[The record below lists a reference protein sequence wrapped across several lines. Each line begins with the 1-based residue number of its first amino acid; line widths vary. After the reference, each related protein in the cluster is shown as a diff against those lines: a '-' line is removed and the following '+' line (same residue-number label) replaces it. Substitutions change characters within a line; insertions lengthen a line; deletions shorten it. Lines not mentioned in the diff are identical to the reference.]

1 MTYIKKLVIHGFKSF
16 PNRTELPFDKTI
28 NVIIGPNGSG
38 KSNISDALC
47 FVLGRLSSKSMRA
60 SKAANLIFQGTKEK
74 KPSHEASVELILDNS
89 SKIFN
94 NDDSEINLKRIVKR
108 TGQSLYKINN
118 DTKTRQEV
126 LELLSKAGIDPNG
139 FNLVLQGQISHLV
152 KMSPEERREIIEE
165 IAGISIYETRKQKSI
180 REIEKT
186 EQKLK
191 EISAVLRERTSY
203 LKNLEQE
210 RKQALRYKELEQ
222 SIKKCKASILKK
234 KADEKVKSLTDIT
247 KEIEK
252 NKKFKE
258 HIKTEIERINSE
270 ILELENKISETNKF
284 IHKTTGLERE
294 TLNEEVTELNVK
306 IASDRARKENFEKK
320 FSDNDIRKT
329 ELETS
334 ILDLESEL
342 EELKKESPKISK
354 RQEEIKTKKQELEKT
369 GNEKD
374 RLSSIQTEINS
385 LKDRIRDKESLL
397 SRTKTESKAIY
408 AHIESLSGNLSVQTL
423 DECNSE
429 INLIKKQIT
438 EHEDK
443 LTSCTNKELKLEK
456 ELSVLESEINRNEKL
471 KNNLPNSE
479 TCPLCQIKL
488 TKEHKLNVVN
498 EADSLI
504 EKNKKF
510 IEKLGEEL
518 IELNNEYKT
527 YSEAKSKLSLE
538 ITKKQNELTILNT
551 IEEKKETITRSVN
564 HQKEIETE
572 IEVLNA
578 KSKAFEKQLN
588 EKNLIE
594 ERYNKLFFEL
604 QELSSMTDKN
614 LNTTIL
620 YKEREMESIVN
631 IIRGIDKDRVQLN
644 YEILRISK
652 DLKENELALSK
663 KQKNLEELNNKF
675 KQLFDERTR
684 IQEEIKHKNI
694 SLVEKQNIVSRF
706 DDAINNHKVN
716 VARISAE
723 KESLD
728 FEMKEFGDVEILSG
742 NIESLQERLKKSEQT
757 LFSIGNVNMR
767 ALETYDEIKS
777 EYDKIAERA
786 SNLETERDE
795 ILKIIDEIDKKK
807 KRTFMNTFNEINELF
822 TRNFSQLSVKGKAF
836 LELENKEDLF
846 AGGVTITIN
855 VARGK
860 YFDVTSLSG
869 GEQTLI
875 ALSLIFAI
883 QELKPYAFYILD
895 EIDAALDKRNSELLA
910 DLLKKYI
917 KSGQYITISHND
929 SIILGA
935 STLYGVSMNNGI
947 SKILSLN
954 VNENQEVKNL
964 ENIKPS

>member
-16 PNRTELPFDKTI
+16 ANRTELPFDKTI

-74 KPSHEASVELILDNS
+74 KPAHEASVELILDNS
-89 SKIFN
+89 NKIFN
-94 NDDSEINLKRIVKR
+94 SDDHEINLKRIVKR

-126 LELLSKAGIDPNG
+126 LELLAKAGIDPNG

-165 IAGISIYETRKQKSI
+165 ISGISIYEIRKQKSI
-180 REIEKT
+180 KEIEKT

-210 RKQALRYKELEQ
+210 RKQALRYKEYEQ
-222 SIKKCKASILKK
+222 LIKKCKASILKK
-234 KADEKVKSLTDIT
+234 KADEKIKSLTEIT
-247 KEIEK
+247 NEIEK

-258 HIKTEIERINSE
+258 HIKIEIEKINLE
-270 ILELENKISETNKF
+270 ILELENKISEINKF

-354 RQEEIKTKKQELEKT
+354 RQEEIKIKKQELEKK

-423 DECNSE
+423 EECNTE

-438 EHEDK
+438 EHENK
-443 LTSCTNKELKLEK
+443 LSDYANKKLKLEK
-456 ELSVLESEINRNEKL
+456 ELSVLESEINRNKNL

-488 TKEHKLNVVN
+488 TKEHRLNVIN

-504 EKNKKF
+504 GKTKL
-510 IEKLGEEL
+510 IMEKLEKEL
-518 IELNNEYKT
+518 IELNKEYKI
-527 YSEAKSKLSLE
+527 YYEAKSNLFSE

-564 HQKEIETE
+564 HQKEIEKE
-572 IEVLNA
+572 IEILNS
-578 KSKAFEKQLN
+578 KSREFEKQLG

-620 YKEREMESIVN
+620 YREKEIESISN

-644 YEILRISK
+644 YEISRISK
-652 DLKENELALSK
+652 ELKENELSLLK

-675 KQLFDERTR
+675 KQLFEERTKV
-684 IQEEIKHKNI
+684 QESIKHKNI
-694 SLVEKQNIVSRF
+694 KLVEKQNIVSRF

-723 KESLD
+723 KESFD
-728 FEMKEFGDVEILSG
+728 FELKEFGDIEILQG
-742 NIESLQERLKKSEQT
+742 TIESLQERLKKSEQN
-757 LFSIGNVNMR
+757 LFSMGNVNMR

-777 EYDKIAERA
+777 EYDKIAERVT
-786 SNLETERDE
+786 NLETERDE
-795 ILKIIDEIDKKK
+795 ILKIIDEIDRKK

-822 TRNFSQLSVKGKAF
+822 TRNFSQLRVKGKAF

-846 AGGVTITIN
+846 AGGVTITIK
-855 VARGK
+855 VAKGK

-954 VNENQEVKNL
+954 VNENSEGKIIEKIN
-964 ENIKPS
+964 

>member
-16 PNRTELPFDKTI
+16 ANRTELPFDKTI

-74 KPSHEASVELILDNS
+74 KPAHEASVELILDNS
-89 SKIFN
+89 NKIFN
-94 NDDSEINLKRIVKR
+94 SDDHEINLKRIVKR

-126 LELLSKAGIDPNG
+126 LELLAKAGIDPNG

-165 IAGISIYETRKQKSI
+165 ISGISIYEIRKQKSI
-180 REIEKT
+180 KEIEKT

-234 KADEKVKSLTDIT
+234 KADEKIKSLTEIT
-247 KEIEK
+247 NEIEK

-258 HIKTEIERINSE
+258 HIKIEIEKINLE
-270 ILELENKISETNKF
+270 ILELENKISEINKF

-354 RQEEIKTKKQELEKT
+354 RQEEIKIKKQELEKK

-423 DECNSE
+423 EECNTE

-438 EHEDK
+438 EHENK
-443 LTSCTNKELKLEK
+443 LSDYANKKLKLEK
-456 ELSVLESEINRNEKL
+456 ELSVLESEINRNKNL

-488 TKEHKLNVVN
+488 TKEHRLNVIN

-504 EKNKKF
+504 GKTKL
-510 IEKLGEEL
+510 IMEKLEKEL
-518 IELNNEYKT
+518 IELNKEYKI
-527 YSEAKSKLSLE
+527 YYEAKSNLFSE

-564 HQKEIETE
+564 HQKEIEKE
-572 IEVLNA
+572 IEILNS
-578 KSKAFEKQLN
+578 KSREFEKQLG

-620 YKEREMESIVN
+620 YREKEIESISN

-644 YEILRISK
+644 YEISRISK
-652 DLKENELALSK
+652 ELKENELSLLK

-675 KQLFDERTR
+675 KQLFEERTKV
-684 IQEEIKHKNI
+684 QESIKHKNI
-694 SLVEKQNIVSRF
+694 KLVEKQNIVSRF

-954 VNENQEVKNL
+954 VNENSEGKIIEKIN
-964 ENIKPS
+964 